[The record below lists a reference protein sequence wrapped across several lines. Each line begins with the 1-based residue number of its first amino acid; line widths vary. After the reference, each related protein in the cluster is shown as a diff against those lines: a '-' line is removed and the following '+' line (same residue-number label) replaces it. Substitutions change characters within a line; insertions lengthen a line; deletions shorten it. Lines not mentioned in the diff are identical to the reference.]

1 MSVKAK
7 NIQATIKI
15 PNADEY
21 TSDELAAI
29 GQDIVN
35 FIRKRTEQGLD
46 VNGDEFKPYTI
57 PKGKKESPY
66 ENSLAFKIAGKTKGK
81 VDLKL
86 SGDMLAML
94 RVLETKKNAVKI
106 GYDTS
111 DAEAGRA
118 EGNQIGSYGQPRANS
133 KKARPFIGIDSE
145 QLKAILAKYPLDN
158 DAKREKRAEKVNA
171 GRDLSGAIVDE
182 LFGEDDG

>member
-21 TSDELAAI
+21 TSGELAAI

-35 FIRKRTEQGLD
+35 FIRKRTEQGIDKDGNQFKGYSKSYEKSLD
-46 VNGDEFKPYTI
+46 
-57 PKGKKESPY
+57 
-66 ENSLAFKIAGKTKGK
+66 FKIAGKSSQ

-94 RVLETKKNAVKI
+94 RVLETKKNTVKI
-106 GYDTS
+106 GYETD

-118 EGNQIGSYGQPRANS
+118 EGNQIGSYGKPRANS
-133 KKARPFIGIDSE
+133 SKARPFIGIDSE

-182 LFGEDDG
+182 LFGED

>member
-1 MSVKAK
+1 MGVKAK
-7 NIQATIKI
+7 NIQATIKL
-15 PNADEY
+15 PSDY
-21 TSDELAAI
+21 SDDELSAI
-29 GQDIVN
+29 SQDIVN
-35 FIRKRTEQGLD
+35 FIRARSEKGID
-46 VNGDEFKPYTI
+46 KNGERFKPYTI

-66 ENSLAFKIAGKTKGK
+66 ENSLDFRLAGKTKGK

-94 RVLETKKNAVKI
+94 RVIDTKNNKVTI
-106 GYDTS
+106 GYETS

-118 EGNQIGSYGQPRANS
+118 EGNQIGSYGQPKANS
-133 KKARPFIGIDSE
+133 SKARPFIGITND

-158 DAKREKRAEKVNA
+158 DKKRERRAEKVNA